1 MSFWHKVTHAASS
14 VVKPIAKG
22 AAKVITPV
30 AQAAGG
36 ALAKSIDKVVPGLG
50 TGMGKAL
57 SEVSGDIFDHKS
69 LSDLVGDS
77 IHDRQ
82 NNDASPLAQIAH
94 MFLNGKNGTGV
105 PNISQGADLPQ
116 LAFSPRL
123 AAHQQGQAPGNG
135 QTQAA
140 ATVFARCR

>member
-14 VVKPIAKG
+14 VIKPIAKG
-22 AAKVITPV
+22 AAKVVTPI

-57 SEVSGDIFDHKS
+57 TEVSGEVFGHKS

-77 IHDRQ
+77 IQDRK
-82 NNDASPLAQIAH
+82 NNDASSLAQIAH
-94 MFLNGKNGTGV
+94 MFLNAKNGTGV
-105 PNISQGADLPQ
+105 PNISQGNFDPSGFAGV
-116 LAFSPRL
+116 LA
-123 AAHQQGQAPGNG
+123 N
-135 QTQAA
+135 
-140 ATVFARCR
+140 